1 MGASQIY
8 SADIGRTLTRAKF
21 STRVR
26 IEEP

>member
-1 MGASQIY
+1 MGASQTY

-21 STRVR
+21 ITRLK